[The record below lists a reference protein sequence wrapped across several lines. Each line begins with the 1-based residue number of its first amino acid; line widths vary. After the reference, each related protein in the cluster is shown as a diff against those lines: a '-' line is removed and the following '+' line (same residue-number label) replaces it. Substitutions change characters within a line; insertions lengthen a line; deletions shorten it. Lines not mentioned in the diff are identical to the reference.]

1 MILGMD
7 VVASRAEYKIIL
19 LRFFVHISIITS
31 SECRFSPE
39 NVIDVGHQ
47 NPIII
52 MTLRF
57 EDKNWNCT
65 KAKPFKNIGFNGHG
79 TGLNLLNNIL
89 GIALKCCF
97 ESWCLVVALSQA
109 NSLDLTFLILAS
121 WSIWR
126 CIGCWFL
133 KMDCSL
139 YHGIVL

>member
-57 EDKNWNCT
+57 EDKN
-65 KAKPFKNIGFNGHG
+65 
-79 TGLNLLNNIL
+79 
-89 GIALKCCF
+89 
-97 ESWCLVVALSQA
+97 
-109 NSLDLTFLILAS
+109 
-121 WSIWR
+121 
-126 CIGCWFL
+126 
-133 KMDCSL
+133 
-139 YHGIVL
+139 